1 MRLSRRVLLQRSA
14 AAAAIAA
21 VSACARTSSP
31 ARPIPRIGYL
41 ASSVIDAPTQP
52 LRDAFQDGLR
62 DHGYVIDK
70 NIQIEWRAT
79 EGRDELFEEFVSE
92 FVKMRVDVMVSSSA
106 VAQQAAK
113 RATATIPIVML
124 LSSDPVD
131 AGLIESLARP
141 GTNVTGM
148 AILTSLVTVKQLELL
163 NEAFPQAMR
172 VAVLTDDIPSGQRLL
187 VAAESAARS
196 LRIGLIPLPLR
207 DEADLPG
214 LLELATSRGADALLV
229 PPAHFQIVKLRD
241 RIVAYAAARRIPAS
255 YTSIG
260 GFVESGGLMSFG
272 TNGVASFRRAA
283 DFVDR
288 ILKGANPAE
297 IPVEQPTEFD
307 IIINLRT
314 ARELGL
320 TIPASVLTRATQV
333 IP

>member
-196 LRIGLIPLPLR
+196 LRIGLIPVPLR

-214 LLELATSRGADALLV
+214 LPLRTLFPPNSPTPPGTPLGLIAWFVLLMIAAELLFARG
-229 PPAHFQIVKLRD
+229 H
-241 RIVAYAAARRIPAS
+241 
-255 YTSIG
+255 
-260 GFVESGGLMSFG
+260 
-272 TNGVASFRRAA
+272 FRRAA

>member
-1 MRLSRRVLLQRSA
+1 
-14 AAAAIAA
+14 
-21 VSACARTSSP
+21 
-31 ARPIPRIGYL
+31 
-41 ASSVIDAPTQP
+41 
-52 LRDAFQDGLR
+52 
-62 DHGYVIDK
+62 
-70 NIQIEWRAT
+70 
-79 EGRDELFEEFVSE
+79 
-92 FVKMRVDVMVSSSA
+92 
-106 VAQQAAK
+106 
-113 RATATIPIVML
+113 ML

-163 NEAFPQAMR
+163 HEAFPQAMR
-172 VAVLTDDIPSGQRLL
+172 VAVLTDDIPSGQRMLM
-187 VAAESAARS
+187 AAESAARS

-207 DEADLPG
+207 DEADLPD

-297 IPVEQPTEFD
+297 IPVEQPT
-307 IIINLRT
+307 INLRT